1 MALETCADPARR
13 RRLGRRL
20 GDALSSAARGAEAAA
35 AYLAAADHTGGQ
47 EKLQLLSF
55 GASQLIRSG
64 EVRRGT
70 EMLDGVLREVGLN
83 VPRSPAGQLLTMAR
97 LQLRVWRRGVE
108 FQPVNPEDVPP
119 DQLFRVDLCGLACL
133 MFALTDPLRSAAFTA
148 RYLQMALDTGEP
160 YRVAMALSGSALHL
174 SLLPWKR
181 MSSLA
186 DDYLRRASQLA
197 ALSGVPRGQ
206 AFVHLMRGLV
216 GYLQGQWEATALE
229 CDRAAALFRESC
241 TDIAWELAMAMM
253 FSQLALVLRGRWR
266 EVRERTVSIA
276 REAQSRGDIQ
286 EWLPR
291 LQSCAFRAL
300 LGAGKPMEALK
311 TLERASAVWPNEAYN
326 IHTVNA
332 LLGEIEAGLYLG
344 QPDDA
349 WKRLQREWNA
359 LKRSRVLALPTTNA
373 MIRLARGRLALAM
386 ATRCAG
392 SEQKAFLRLAGGE
405 AHTIER
411 RGPQWSKG
419 FVNLLRAGLASFE
432 RAGDLAQQHLEAAER
447 HLRDAGLEGHQMAV
461 AWRLA
466 QVRGQARGSE
476 LEQWVQREEVAEPD
490 RIADL
495 VTPGLWTAGLAGLKR
510 GQDRPRADSIGRQ
523 RAAAGA
529 TEQKPGNKWSK
540 ADQPTNR
547 SESDTIGCY
556 ADQRRDAGLE
566 NSVRENK
573 R

>member
-1 MALETCADPARR
+1 
-13 RRLGRRL
+13 LGRQL

-35 AYLAAADHTGGQ
+35 AYLAAADDADGQ

-70 EMLDGVLREVGLN
+70 EMLDSVLREAGLN
-83 VPRSPAGQLLTMAR
+83 IPKSSAGQLLSMAT

-108 FQPVNPEDVPP
+108 FLPVHSEDVPP
-119 DQLFRVDLCGLACL
+119 DQLFRVDLCGIACL

-160 YRVAMALSGSALHL
+160 YRIAMALSGSALHL

-216 GYLQGQWEATALE
+216 GYLQGKWEATALE
-229 CDRAAALFRESC
+229 CDRAAAQFRESC

-276 REAQSRGDIQ
+276 REAQGRGDIQ

-300 LGAGKPMEALK
+300 LAAGKPTEALK

-344 QPDDA
+344 EPDGP
-349 WKRLQREWNA
+349 WNRLQREWSA

-386 ATRCAG
+386 AIRCTG
-392 SEQKAFLRLAGGE
+392 SERERFLRLTRSE
-405 AHTIER
+405 AQTIER
-411 RGPQWSKG
+411 RGPPWSKG

-432 RAGDLAQQHLEAAER
+432 RAGDLAQQNLEAAER
-447 HLRDAGLEGHQMAV
+447 HLREAGLEGHQMAA

-466 QVRGQARGSE
+466 QLRGQAPGSE
-476 LEQWVQREEVAEPD
+476 LEEWVRREEVAEPH
-490 RIADL
+490 RIADM
-495 VTPGLWTAGLAGLKR
+495 VTPGFWL
-510 GQDRPRADSIGRQ
+510 RQ
-523 RAAAGA
+523 RVPIRAA
-529 TEQKPGNKWSK
+529 EQKPGNKWSQ

-547 SESDTIGCY
+547 SESDAVGGH
-556 ADQRRDAGLE
+556 ANQRRDAGLQ
-566 NSVRENK
+566 NSVSEHK